1 MGKRANTNAEKMFMK
16 NIGAFVREKRLEK
29 NKTQSFV
36 ADWLNVTFQQIQK
49 YEKNSNDLG
58 LWNFVVYCKRF
69 DVDPGWIIKQAL
81 DNMYLPDQ
89 LIEEGK
95 IQVTTVTSQ
104 EIANDPTHRLDA
116 EYWIDKKSDITK
128 SKPVN
133 IFEIDKNE
141 ND

>member
-1 MGKRANTNAEKMFMK
+1 MGKRANSNAERMFMK
-16 NIGAFVREKRLEK
+16 NIGAFVKEKRLEI

-58 LWNFVVYCKRF
+58 LWNFVVYCKKF
-69 DVDPGWIIKQAL
+69 NVDPGMVISQAL

-116 EYWIDKKSDITK
+116 KYWIDKKSNITK
-128 SKPVN
+128 SKPVD

>member
-1 MGKRANTNAEKMFMK
+1 MGKRANSNAERMFMK
-16 NIGAFVREKRLEK
+16 NIGAFVKEKRLEI

-58 LWNFVVYCKRF
+58 LWNFVVYCKKF
-69 DVDPGWIIKQAL
+69 DVDPGMIISQAL
-81 DNMYLPDQ
+81 DNMYLPEQ

-104 EIANDPTHRLDA
+104 EIANNPTHRLDA
-116 EYWIDKKSDITK
+116 KYWIDKKSNITK
-128 SKPVN
+128 SKPVD

>member
-1 MGKRANTNAEKMFMK
+1 MGKRKETNAERMFMK
-16 NIGAFVREKRLEK
+16 NISAFVREKRLEK
-29 NKTQSFV
+29 KKTQSFV

-58 LWNFVVYCKRF
+58 LWNFVVYCQKF
-69 DVDPGWIIKQAL
+69 GVNPGTVISLAL
-81 DNMYLPDQ
+81 DNMYLPEQ

-95 IQVTTVTSQ
+95 IQVTTETMPV
-104 EIANDPTHRLDA
+104 
-116 EYWIDKKSDITK
+116 K

-133 IFEIDKNE
+133 IFEIEKNE

>member
-1 MGKRANTNAEKMFMK
+1 MV
-16 NIGAFVREKRLEK
+16 I
-29 NKTQSFV
+29 S
-36 ADWLNVTFQQIQK
+36 
-49 YEKNSNDLG
+49 
-58 LWNFVVYCKRF
+58 
-69 DVDPGWIIKQAL
+69 QAL

-95 IQVTTVTSQ
+95 IQVTTTDV
-104 EIANDPTHRLDA
+104 PLV
-116 EYWIDKKSDITK
+116 K

>member
-1 MGKRANTNAEKMFMK
+1 MGKRANSNAERMFMK
-16 NIGAFVREKRLEK
+16 NIGAFVKEKRLEI

-58 LWNFVVYCKRF
+58 LWNFVVYCKKF
-69 DVDPGWIIKQAL
+69 DVDPGMVISQAL

-95 IQVTTVTSQ
+95 IQVTTTDV
-104 EIANDPTHRLDA
+104 PLV
-116 EYWIDKKSDITK
+116 K

>member
-1 MGKRANTNAEKMFMK
+1 MGKRKETNAERMFMK
-16 NIGAFVREKRLEK
+16 NISAFVREKRLEK
-29 NKTQSFV
+29 KKTQSFV
-36 ADWLNVTFQQIQK
+36 ADWLGVTFQQIQK

-58 LWNFVVYCKRF
+58 LWNFVVYCKKF
-69 DVDPGWIIKQAL
+69 NVDAGMVISQAL
-81 DNMYLPDQ
+81 DNMYLPEQ

-116 EYWIDKKSDITK
+116 KYWINKKNEVTK

>member
-1 MGKRANTNAEKMFMK
+1 MGKRANSNAERMFMK
-16 NIGAFVREKRLEK
+16 NIGAFVKEKRLDI

-58 LWNFVVYCKRF
+58 LWNFVVYCKKF
-69 DVDPGWIIKQAL
+69 DVDPGMIISQAL
-81 DNMYLPDQ
+81 DNMYLPEQ

-104 EIANDPTHRLDA
+104 EIANNPTHRLDA
-116 EYWIDKKSDITK
+116 KYWIDKKSNITK
-128 SKPVN
+128 SKPVD

>member
-1 MGKRANTNAEKMFMK
+1 MGKRANSNAERMFMK
-16 NIGAFVREKRLEK
+16 NISAFVREKRLEK
-29 NKTQSFV
+29 KKTQSFV

-58 LWNFVVYCKRF
+58 LWNFVVYCKKF
-69 DVDPGWIIKQAL
+69 NVDPGMVISQAL

-116 EYWIDKKSDITK
+116 KYWIDKKSNITK
-128 SKPVN
+128 SKPVD

>member
-1 MGKRANTNAEKMFMK
+1 MGKRANSNAERMFMK
-16 NIGAFVREKRLEK
+16 NIGAFVKEKRLEI

-58 LWNFVVYCKRF
+58 LWNFVVYCKKF
-69 DVDPGWIIKQAL
+69 DVDPGMIISQAL
-81 DNMYLPDQ
+81 DNMYLPEQ

-104 EIANDPTHRLDA
+104 EIANNPTHRLDA
-116 EYWIDKKSDITK
+116 KYWIDKKSNITK

>member
-1 MGKRANTNAEKMFMK
+1 MGKRTESNAERMFMK
-16 NIGAFVREKRLEK
+16 NISAFVREKRLEK
-29 NKTQSFV
+29 KKTQSFV

-58 LWNFVVYCKRF
+58 LWNFVVYCKKF
-69 DVDPGWIIKQAL
+69 DVNPGMVISQAL
-81 DNMYLPDQ
+81 DNMYLPEQ

-116 EYWIDKKSDITK
+116 KYWIDKKSEIK
-128 SKPVN
+128 KGKPVD
-133 IFEIDKNE
+133 IFEIDKKQNE
-141 ND
+141 

>member
-1 MGKRANTNAEKMFMK
+1 MGKRANSNAEKMFMK
-16 NIGAFVREKRLEK
+16 NIGAFVREKRLENK
-29 NKTQSFV
+29 KTQSFV

-95 IQVTTVTSQ
+95 IQVTTETMPV
-104 EIANDPTHRLDA
+104 
-116 EYWIDKKSDITK
+116 K
-128 SKPVN
+128 SKPVD